1 MDILQPPTKAEQNNL
16 KSIIGS
22 SYNRLYGQFSSNEL
36 YEVGN
41 YKIQKQ
47 IGEGSFGKVYLA
59 THRPTKQKV
68 VLKTGD
74 KSDPNVVREVFY
86 HRQFDYPYITKLYE
100 VIVTESKVWMA
111 LEYCPGKELYDH
123 LLAKSRLPTLE
134 CAELFAQITGAVHY
148 AHALNCVHRDLKLE
162 NVLLDRHGNAK
173 LTDFGF
179 TRECI
184 TKSVLETVCGTT
196 VYMAPE
202 MIQRKPY
209 DGFKIDVWS
218 LGVILYTLLCGC
230 LPFDEDD
237 EVQTTFKI
245 INDPPVV
252 DERITI
258 PEAQNLIEQLLSKD
272 PNDRP
277 LTNQILNHPFL
288 QPYGSMI
295 LDQTNKIILKQRQG
309 GSQFS
314 SRLERRLL
322 KRMKRSGL
330 DTQAIKQSVIKKKC
344 DSLSGMWFLMAEKEK
359 KIEDKNKPRRSRS
372 MLSVKKVFENSAQE
386 LINEEENLIKTS
398 LDITR
403 AASIGKILNKQAE
416 RVGSLAPI
424 NGVKKSIEYPARS
437 LNLTNSGSIHE
448 TNEQSQ
454 NTHHHNNL
462 KVNMNND
469 AMRKSSERSTGSK
482 DQSPKKTNIFKKMSR
497 FFKEKKYFNNVNNEE
512 SATSVDT
519 MRKSLETSIGA
530 SSHHK
535 ETSSPDKGSFT
546 DEKSKQESTNSKE
559 QKTNKAP
566 IENIAALPFPDKIEN
581 SQSKES
587 TPSRLKSPSFSEN
600 SRQTSIENY
609 DSDSIENSRYDS
621 REGKKSSLTVSR
633 PLSGLSEIS
642 NDTYNSDYS
651 TDGNMSNYR
660 TNEPNLSNISKTN
673 SGGNSQYSGNSEKLL
688 NGTGRKY
695 IGRNLSIISNQSSA
709 SERSSRTDSF
719 YDITTASPPM
729 FVDNRNKSSFSHKES
744 VLPRFGT
751 HHSWSSKR
759 SYSGGARIGTLGR
772 RAQKRNYLKNS
783 NNRAQAII
791 KEEDSSENDET
802 DVSNHSY
809 RSYNDKSPINGLSTI
824 NQTSSSENRD
834 DSTPR
839 GSPIITF
846 DDHVNNSS
854 RNNITESKPEKSQ
867 KIFAPKSKNIRSIKT
882 IEEDDELISAADL
895 EDNFSD
901 D

>member
-1 MDILQPPTKAEQNNL
+1 MDLQPPTRAEQNNL

-134 CAELFAQITGAVHY
+134 CAELFAQIAGAVHY

-202 MIQRKPY
+202 MIERKPY

-237 EVQTTFKI
+237 ETQTKFKI

-277 LTNQILNHPFL
+277 LTNQILIHPFL

-330 DTQAIKQSVIKKKC
+330 DTQAIKQSVVKKKC

-359 KIEDKNKPRRSRS
+359 KMEDKNRPRRSRS
-372 MLSVKKVFENSAQE
+372 MLSVRKVFENSQE
-386 LINEEENLIKTS
+386 LINQDDNLIKTS
-398 LDITR
+398 LDVTR

-416 RVGSLAPI
+416 RVSSLAPI
-424 NGVKKSIEYPARS
+424 NGVKKSIEFPARS
-437 LNLTNSGSIHE
+437 LNLTMSNTSDQTESRRNSQQH
-448 TNEQSQ
+448 Q
-454 NTHHHNNL
+454 NNL
-462 KVNMNND
+462 TVNGNAN
-469 AMRKSSERSTGSK
+469 SERRASERTINSK

-497 FFKEKKYFNNVNNEE
+497 FFKEKKYFNNLNNEE

-535 ETSSPDKGSFT
+535 EASSPDKGSLN
-546 DEKSKQESTNSKE
+546 DEKSKQDSGHSKE
-559 QKTNKAP
+559 QKSNNHKV
-566 IENIAALPFPDKIEN
+566 ENVAALAFAENIEN

-587 TPSRLKSPSFSEN
+587 TPARVKSPSLSEN
-600 SRQTSIENY
+600 SRQTSMENY
-609 DSDSIENSRYDS
+609 DSESMENSRYDGT
-621 REGKKSSLTVSR
+621 EGKKSSLAASR

-651 TDGNMSNYR
+651 TDGNTSNYR
-660 TNEPNLSNISKTN
+660 TNDPNLSNISKTN
-673 SGGNSQYSGNSEKLL
+673 SGGTSQYSGNSEKLL
-688 NGTGRKY
+688 NGTGRRY

-729 FVDNRNKSSFSHKES
+729 FAENRSKSNFTQKES
-744 VLPRFGT
+744 VLPPFGV

-759 SYSGGARIGTLGR
+759 SYSTGSRFGSLGR

-791 KEEDSSENDET
+791 KEEDSSENEET

-809 RSYNDKSPINGLSTI
+809 RSMNDKSPINGLPVV
-824 NQTSSSENRD
+824 NQTSSSDNRED
-834 DSTPR
+834 GTLRD
-839 GSPIITF
+839 SPIITF
-846 DDHVNNSS
+846 DDHVNTNSRKS
-854 RNNITESKPEKSQ
+854 SPDSKPEQFQ
-867 KIFAPKSKNIRSIKT
+867 KIFAPKSKNVRSIKT
-882 IEEDDELISAADL
+882 IVEDDEMISAADL